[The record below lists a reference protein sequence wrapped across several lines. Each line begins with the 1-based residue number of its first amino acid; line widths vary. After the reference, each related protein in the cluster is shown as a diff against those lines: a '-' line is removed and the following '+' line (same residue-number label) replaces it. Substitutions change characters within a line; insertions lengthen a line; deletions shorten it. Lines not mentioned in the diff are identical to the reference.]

1 MTASPL
7 WLPPVIGASGSLQS
21 IVDLVPRARSVAREG
36 WTGKESARPLS
47 PQGLSRAGSLVT
59 VMRGGIDA
67 VRSSPAKRCVQTV
80 EPLAGPSD

>member
-7 WLPPVIGASGSLQS
+7 RLPPVIGASGSLQS

-36 WTGKESARPLS
+36 WTGKESARP
-47 PQGLSRAGSLVT
+47 QGLSRAGSLVA
-59 VMRGGIDA
+59 VMRDGIDA

-80 EPLAGPSD
+80 EPLAGPSA